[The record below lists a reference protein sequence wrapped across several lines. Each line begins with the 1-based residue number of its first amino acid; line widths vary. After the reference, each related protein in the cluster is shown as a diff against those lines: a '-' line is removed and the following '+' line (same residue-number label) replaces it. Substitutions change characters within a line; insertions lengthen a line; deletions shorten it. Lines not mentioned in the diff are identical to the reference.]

1 MEQFSMVAN
10 VKRTPSR
17 TPSFLRSP
25 PDQSELET
33 QQITDLKRKLRV
45 QQEQLDSKVVQLQEV
60 QEELE
65 KHKEQVHRLHS
76 EKRQLSKDAQKV
88 RVYKDE
94 VEVLRAKASEVEQL
108 LNENKKLR
116 NMVEDVDYLKKKVQ
130 DLKEQNLLVQE
141 SKQLLEEELSSVSL
155 QQKQLTEK
163 NEEIAKLK
171 MQVDALQAAKD
182 ADLQQI
188 QELIEANTRLEFQK
202 KHGEEEIA
210 LLQRESEDLKGQLAV
225 KNGEDLKSSMENEVS
240 EAEISARM
248 KLLRLEHDNQQ
259 LTKAMEESKLASNA
273 IVALE
278 NKNKE
283 LQQQSQKLRK
293 EIAEM
298 QEELESEKAKSQE
311 LENDKAQLQNELQ
324 KLDVDSEQKLTGFK
338 LREQEKFTTLEA
350 RFDAALNRSVSCSED
365 RISVLELRL
374 EEANQTNQD
383 LGHELDALRQE
394 NVQLKATANLTLR
407 QRDISSGRDL
417 SSGSLGHVSPTD
429 SGSSGGCSDEISP
442 SIERR
447 SLDAD
452 HQDRVESPQ
461 LRHGR
466 LSISEHSHH
475 PYVVQVKEGLSPSEF
490 VRLQE
495 RREVGY
501 LQDKVLDLRGEVQ

>member
-1 MEQFSMVAN
+1 MGIY
-10 VKRTPSR
+10 
-17 TPSFLRSP
+17 
-25 PDQSELET
+25 DG
-33 QQITDLKRKLRV
+33 
-45 QQEQLDSKVVQLQEV
+45 
-60 QEELE
+60 
-65 KHKEQVHRLHS
+65 
-76 EKRQLSKDAQKV
+76 
-88 RVYKDE
+88 
-94 VEVLRAKASEVEQL
+94 L
-108 LNENKKLR
+108 LF
-116 NMVEDVDYLKKKVQ
+116 VFQ

-338 LREQEKFTTLEA
+338 LREQE
-350 RFDAALNRSVSCSED
+350 
-365 RISVLELRL
+365 
-374 EEANQTNQD
+374 
-383 LGHELDALRQE
+383 
-394 NVQLKATANLTLR
+394 
-407 QRDISSGRDL
+407 
-417 SSGSLGHVSPTD
+417 
-429 SGSSGGCSDEISP
+429 
-442 SIERR
+442 
-447 SLDAD
+447 
-452 HQDRVESPQ
+452 
-461 LRHGR
+461 
-466 LSISEHSHH
+466 
-475 PYVVQVKEGLSPSEF
+475 
-490 VRLQE
+490 
-495 RREVGY
+495 
-501 LQDKVLDLRGEVQ
+501 